1 MQQSF
6 NQAVI
11 YKFLPTQAPQI
22 IRTQSQLYQNLVD
35 DDLAGMFTSIQSFFA
50 GIPYNWHSNND
61 IAHFEGYWA
70 SVFYAYFA
78 SIGLHINVEEPTNN
92 GRMDMTVFFADRV
105 YIFEFKVIRQSS
117 DKGSA
122 LAQIQDKKY
131 AQKYQGLGKKIYEIG
146 VEFDEKSLEVG
157 FEVI

>member
-1 MQQSF
+1 M
-6 NQAVI
+6 
-11 YKFLPTQAPQI
+11 
-22 IRTQSQLYQNLVD
+22 
-35 DDLAGMFTSIQSFFA
+35 
-50 GIPYNWHSNND
+50 
-61 IAHFEGYWA
+61 
-70 SVFYAYFA
+70 
-78 SIGLHINVEEPTNN
+78 
-92 GRMDMTVFFADRV
+92 
-105 YIFEFKVIRQSS
+105 IRQSS

>member
-1 MQQSF
+1 
-6 NQAVI
+6 
-11 YKFLPTQAPQI
+11 
-22 IRTQSQLYQNLVD
+22 
-35 DDLAGMFTSIQSFFA
+35 
-50 GIPYNWHSNND
+50 
-61 IAHFEGYWA
+61 
-70 SVFYAYFA
+70 
-78 SIGLHINVEEPTNN
+78 
-92 GRMDMTVFFADRV
+92 MDMTVFFADRV